1 MNATNP
7 TQPMDVLIAD
17 DHPLVRDA
25 LARTVLRVCP
35 DARLLHAAGHDDT
48 VAQLAAARPVLA
60 LVDLHMPGMD
70 GTLALRRLR
79 AASPTTRL
87 LVVSGD
93 DDPAV
98 MRAALAAGAA
108 GFVPKSEPPE
118 RLEQALALVLAGG
131 TWMPPQALADLRDGA
146 PPGRADPGALTP
158 RQTEVLHGL
167 MRGLPNKLIARELG
181 LTEGTVKIHIA
192 AILRALRAKNRTEAV
207 VVARDLGIVPP
218 RGGTG

>member
-1 MNATNP
+1 MSP
-7 TQPMDVLIAD
+7 TMKVLIAD
-17 DHPLVRDA
+17 DHPMLRDA
-25 LARTVLRVCP
+25 LARTVLRVRP
-35 DARLLHAAGHDDT
+35 DATVLQAAGHDDT
-48 VAQLAAARPVLA
+48 LALLAAEQPPLA

-93 DDPAV
+93 DEPAV
-98 MRAALAAGAA
+98 MRAALAAGVA
-108 GFVPKSEPPE
+108 GFVPKSDPPE

-131 TWMPPQALADLRDGA
+131 TWLPPQALADFRDGA
-146 PPGRADPGALTP
+146 PAARADPGALTP
-158 RQTEVLHGL
+158 RQTDVLHGL

-218 RGGTG
+218 R